1 MKKREPGLDILR
13 CMALFFVNGVHM
25 FLYNGFYQAPQ
36 TGAAMWLADSLR
48 WLFYCCI
55 GIFLMLTGYLKST
68 KPGGKGFYSGL
79 VPVLL
84 GYVLTCAISFP
95 IRHFLLDDRL
105 TLGEWIAKLLTF
117 GNYGWYVEMYIGLIL
132 LAPGV
137 NLALDRLKTP
147 KQLLGAAGVLFC
159 VTALPSVTS
168 LDVLPDYWKA
178 LYPFTYYM
186 IGAVIRRLQP
196 KVKTWQGLLAAGGW
210 VLVMG
215 MISVLSTDKGF
226 SKGFTQGY
234 GGFWVTVLV
243 TLLFLS
249 FYRVKPGDRTARVFG
264 WMAGGCFEGY
274 LLSRLFDV
282 WVYGLFPQW
291 HTPEKYPLLL
301 LVVTVPVFL
310 MSVLLGKAVHG
321 LVERIVKRSGI
332 QRKSPDPSCN
342 FRKNV
347 VN

>member
-36 TGAAMWLADSLR
+36 TGAVMWLADSLR

-68 KPGGKGFYSGL
+68 KPVGKGFYFGL

-84 GYVLTCAISFP
+84 GYALTCVISFP
-95 IRHFLLDDRL
+95 IRHFLLGDPL
-105 TLGEWIAKLLTF
+105 TWGEWVDKFFTF
-117 GNYGWYVEMYIGLIL
+117 GNYAWYVEMYIGLIL
-132 LAPGV
+132 IAPAV
-137 NLALDRLKTP
+137 NLALDRLQEP
-147 KQLLGAAGVLFC
+147 KQLLGAAGILFC
-159 VTALPSVTS
+159 ITALPSVTS
-168 LDVLPDYWKA
+168 LDVIPDYWKA

-186 IGAVIRRLQP
+186 IGAVICRLQP
-196 KVKTWQGLLAAGGW
+196 KVKPWQSLVTAAGW

-234 GGFWVTVLV
+234 GGFWVTVPV

-249 FYRVKPGDRTARVFG
+249 FYRVQPGKWAARVFG

-282 WVYGLFPQW
+282 WIYGLFPQW

-301 LVVTVPVFL
+301 LCVTVPVFL

-321 LVERIVKRSGI
+321 LVERIVKGLPGK
-332 QRKSPDPSCN
+332 RKAKKKAHSLL
-342 FRKNV
+342 
-347 VN
+347 